1 MDAAVCFSI
10 THMYWNLKTWH
21 IKAEVV
27 YPVLFLYTTVVIFNL
42 IAILMRKNLTPI
54 EYYSTILFG
63 LFNSEI
69 ADRFTDKYDAYYFF
83 DPWFI
88 ELESLWVL
96 LGIYPAAAMII
107 VNWFP
112 YNGSKYKKLLYLLG
126 WSVFSSFYEWL
137 SLKAGFLHY
146 HHWKLW
152 YSAILYPFL
161 YSTLFLN
168 LRFVKW
174 ITQKRRTKPA
184 L

>member
-83 DPWFI
+83 
-88 ELESLWVL
+88 
-96 LGIYPAAAMII
+96 
-107 VNWFP
+107 
-112 YNGSKYKKLLYLLG
+112 
-126 WSVFSSFYEWL
+126 
-137 SLKAGFLHY
+137 
-146 HHWKLW
+146 
-152 YSAILYPFL
+152 
-161 YSTLFLN
+161 
-168 LRFVKW
+168 
-174 ITQKRRTKPA
+174 
-184 L
+184 